1 MTYYVTRKGHS
12 LRMLGDELLFVADR
26 PLAERR
32 RPLPGEL
39 LFEFDRGETRIRCEL
54 RDHGVYGVEAQL
66 LYNGELMIGRT
77 LHQRLDPSRT
87 PRQMAIAWAEAERV
101 ER

>member
-12 LRMLGDELLFVADR
+12 RRMRGDALLCAAGR
-26 PLAERR
+26 PRAGRR

-39 LFEFDRGETRIRCEL
+39 LFEFDRGDTSIRCEL

-77 LHQRLDPSRT
+77 FHQRLDPSRT